1 MVGCQ
6 GQTVLM
12 GEDPKWDE
20 VGGMGETLHHTTLFK
35 PTKFFYGIFLLIFSD
50 LCCLWIT
57 ETEKIKAMMRVQR
70 TVICRINRL
79 VAGSFFPEE
88 KDSGVDLTEEAIPG

>member
-20 VGGMGETLHHTTLFK
+20 VGGMGETLHHTTRFK
-35 PTKFFYGIFLLIFSD
+35 TYKIFIESSMPKL
-50 LCCLWIT
+50 
-57 ETEKIKAMMRVQR
+57 AN
-70 TVICRINRL
+70 TV
-79 VAGSFFPEE
+79 SQE
-88 KDSGVDLTEEAIPG
+88 

>member
-20 VGGMGETLHHTTLFK
+20 VGGMGETLHHTTRFK
-35 PTKFFYGIFLLIFSD
+35 TYKIFLWYFPFNIFRS
-50 LCCLWIT
+50 
-57 ETEKIKAMMRVQR
+57 M
-70 TVICRINRL
+70 
-79 VAGSFFPEE
+79 
-88 KDSGVDLTEEAIPG
+88 LTMDN